1 MGASY
6 VREPAG
12 ELSQQHLR
20 FVELVADDAVAAT
33 VAAHVSG
40 AQDVL
45 MKTAERKLRSYHRR

>member
-1 MGASY
+1 MSASY

-12 ELSQQHLR
+12 EQSQQLR
-20 FVELVADDAVAAT
+20 FVELIADDAVAAM